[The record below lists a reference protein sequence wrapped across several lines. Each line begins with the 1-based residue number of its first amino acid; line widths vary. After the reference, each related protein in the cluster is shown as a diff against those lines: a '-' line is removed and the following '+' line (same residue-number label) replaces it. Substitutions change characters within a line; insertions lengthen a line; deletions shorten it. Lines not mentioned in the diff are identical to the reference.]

1 MYNSQPARL
10 LLKRTL
16 VLGLRTTERN
26 RQPAKDIENDLR
38 PVRFIWKTRRKTK
51 RGKKPK
57 RNIHR
62 RFPVVF
68 LSVHLVRHQ
77 FLLDPF
83 IVLFILFAFRCVSS
97 EPELN
102 INCIYGDI
110 SQKHK
115 SYFKRFSPP
124 SCTLHLQRPLL
135 DSLQPCYR
143 MQNGGKKCAF
153 SYRFFSSTSRFPFF
167 YPIMWLCEMSKDEYC
182 KATATEWWRKR
193 RTMGCWRYTRR
204 YLHHL
209 FLLVGGFFSCFVYS
223 SFF

>member
-10 LLKRTL
+10 LLKRSL
-16 VLGLRTTERN
+16 VWDMRITERN
-26 RQPAKDIENDLR
+26 RQRAKDIENDLR

-97 EPELN
+97 EPKLN

-124 SCTLHLQRPLL
+124 SCTLQSASATSTFRLAATLL
-135 DSLQPCYR
+135 PTAERREKMCI
-143 MQNGGKKCAF
+143 F
-153 SYRFFSSTSRFPFF
+153 VPFF
-167 YPIMWLCEMSKDEYC
+167 FLYFSFS
-182 KATATEWWRKR
+182 
-193 RTMGCWRYTRR
+193 
-204 YLHHL
+204 
-209 FLLVGGFFSCFVYS
+209 FLLSHYVIV
-223 SFF
+223 